1 VAHDHTLMI
10 AVVGAESTGKTTLCE
25 QLGRKLQGLWVPE
38 YLRSFCVSEGR
49 VPRAEEQRAV
59 MQRQADCEFAALTA
73 AQAAQVRFVFC
84 DATPLMTAIYSELLF
99 SDASLFDFALK
110 HHHRYALTLFTQPDM
125 GWQSDGIMRDG
136 AHVQAPVTARVRE
149 FLQSN
154 ALRFKEIKGSYEQ
167 RLQTAL
173 EAIGAMPPI

>member
-1 VAHDHTLMI
+1 VVRDHTLMI

-59 MQRQADCEFAALTA
+59 MQRQAECEFAALDA
-73 AQAAQVRFVFC
+73 AQAAQLRYVFC

-99 SDASLFDFALK
+99 SDASLFDFAATRL
-110 HHHRYALTLFTQPDM
+110 RYSRSPISAGKAM
-125 GWQSDGIMRDG
+125 ESCAM
-136 AHVQAPVTARVRE
+136 VRMY
-149 FLQSN
+149 
-154 ALRFKEIKGSYEQ
+154 RG
-167 RLQTAL
+167 R
-173 EAIGAMPPI
+173 

>member
-1 VAHDHTLMI
+1 VAHDHPVMI

-49 VPRAEEQRAV
+49 VPRADEQRAV
-59 MQRQADCEFAALTA
+59 MQRQADCEFAALNA
-73 AQAAQVRFVFC
+73 AHAAKLSYVFC

-99 SDASLFDFALK
+99 NDASLFDFALK
-110 HHHRYALTLFTQPDM
+110 HHRRYALTLFTQPDI

-149 FLQSN
+149 WLVTN
-154 ALRFKEIKGSYEQ
+154 ALPFVEIKGSYEQ
-167 RLQTAL
+167 RLQSAL
-173 EAIGAMPPI
+173 EAIALA